1 MTSSAGTFGSDSRPW
16 AVVAGFELRGL
27 WLSARGLTVLF
38 GYTVLLSIMTYLAA
52 TSSEL
57 NLLDARESIGAIVQL
72 AIGLGTLAALV
83 VSADAISGE
92 RERDTLEALL
102 LTPVPRRDLV
112 IGKMVAA
119 SSMWLAGTVVALPY
133 VASMAQGP
141 AVTADAVLVLVTVGP
156 LVGAALTALGMA
168 FSAVSMSNRVSLAA
182 SIVTLLVLAAPSQ
195 LPAIGSQGLLGS
207 VLITINPI
215 SAGLKLASN
224 VLVGQQSWSSQWTL
238 IISPMIAAIFL
249 TVIAVRMSSRV
260 RLGGSR

>member
-1 MTSSAGTFGSDSRPW
+1 MAVEATRAGLTDRAW
-16 AVVAGFELRGL
+16 AIIAAHELRGL
-27 WLSARGLTVLF
+27 WLSAKGPAVLL
-38 GYTVLLSIMTYLAA
+38 GYTLLLSLMTYLAA

-57 NLLDARESIGAIVQL
+57 NLLDARESIGVIVQV

-92 RERDTLEALL
+92 RERDTLESLL

-112 IGKMVAA
+112 IGKMIAA

-133 VASMAQGP
+133 VAVMSQGP
-141 AVTADAVLVLVTVGP
+141 AITADAVLVLLTVGP

-168 FSAVSMSNRVSLAA
+168 FSAVSMSNRVSLAGA
-182 SIVTLLVLAAPSQ
+182 IVTLLVLAAPSQ
-195 LPAIGSQGLLGS
+195 LPAISSQGALAA
-207 VLITINPI
+207 VLVTVNPV

-224 VLVGQQSWSSQWTL
+224 VLVAQQSWSSQWTYL
-238 IISPMIAAIFL
+238 ISPLIAAIVL
-249 TVIAVRMSSRV
+249 TILAVRMSRRV